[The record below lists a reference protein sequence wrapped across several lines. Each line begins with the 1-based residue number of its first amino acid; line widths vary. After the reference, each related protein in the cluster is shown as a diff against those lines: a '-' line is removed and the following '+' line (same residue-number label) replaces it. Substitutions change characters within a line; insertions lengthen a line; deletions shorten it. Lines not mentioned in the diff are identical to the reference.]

1 MKTAWTWVTPLVALL
16 ALSAGMFLSVTNPA
30 IAFVLFCIL
39 LGAVLTGVHHA
50 EVVAHRVGEPFGTL
64 VLALAVTVIEL
75 ALIGSMMMSG
85 SPAASTLARDTVYAT
100 VMIVCNGVVGLCLLA
115 GALRHHV

>member
-1 MKTAWTWVTPLVALL
+1 MNELRRAW
-16 ALSAGMFLSVTNPA
+16 FPA
-30 IAFVLFCIL
+30 
-39 LGAVLTGVHHA
+39 
-50 EVVAHRVGEPFGTL
+50 VV
-64 VLALAVTVIEL
+64 LAVTVIEL

-115 GALRHHV
+115 GALRHHVLVFQVKGAGHALDASHRAVLVRHCRCCPRIEVRDRKRRYHFLPRIVFRAQH